1 MRHDGPTDPG
11 PIEPTSTTER
21 GDAANQSAND
31 HGELRQILRSLPVS
45 IPPHLQAKV
54 DKSDIVQDVLL
65 KISSNDYGL
74 DTMQP
79 PNRKAFLKRMLDSR
93 MADLIRRGFSLRRDA
108 RREQTFAGDVRGD
121 DSSPSSQVQKA
132 ESRDR
137 VNAAM
142 ERLPAHYRDVLLLRQ
157 RDDLS
162 FAEIG
167 KVMGISPDAARDLWG
182 RALIRISKIMK
193 NESAG

>member
-1 MRHDGPTDPG
+1 MRYDGPTDPG
-11 PIEPTSTTER
+11 PVQPESPSLAD
-21 GDAANQSAND
+21 GAANASEHD

-108 RREQTFAGDVRGD
+108 RREQAFAHDVQGE
-121 DSSPSSQVQKA
+121 DSSPSSQVHRA
-132 ESRDR
+132 ETRDR
-137 VNAAM
+137 INAAM
-142 ERLPAHYRDVLLLRQ
+142 DRLPVHYRDVLLLRQ

-162 FAEIG
+162 FPEIG
-167 KVMGISPDAARDLWG
+167 KVMGISPEAARDLWG
-182 RALIRISKIMK
+182 RALVRISKIMK
-193 NESAG
+193 NEAKG